1 MRIAA
6 IFVFCCRTA
15 VIHAIHGTSTE
26 EYIRLQESLLENYSN
41 EVRPVVDRD
50 KTVFILTSYYLTSIN
65 EVDVVGQRLITTGFL
80 LLHWKDEFLQW
91 DKESTGINMMY
102 IKQVLSSLA
111 LSFSQAITFCKWY
124 SRMPVLFC
132 GPFGIVAT
140 NITIFIRLLPYF
152 LVFTILKVNMV

>member
-26 EYIRLQESLLENYSN
+26 EYIRLQESLLEDYSN
-41 EVRPVVDRD
+41 EVRPVMDQDD
-50 KTVFILTSYYLTSIN
+50 KVFILTSYYLTSIN

-111 LSFSQAITFCKWY
+111 LSFNQAITFCKWY

>member
-41 EVRPVVDRD
+41 EVRPVMDQDD
-50 KTVFILTSYYLTSIN
+50 KVFILTSYYLTSIN

>member
-41 EVRPVVDRD
+41 EVRPVMDQDD
-50 KTVFILTSYYLTSIN
+50 KVFILTSYYLTSIN

-102 IKQVLSSLA
+102 FKQVLSSLA
-111 LSFSQAITFCKWY
+111 LSFNQAITFCKWY

>member
-41 EVRPVVDRD
+41 EVRPVMDQDD
-50 KTVFILTSYYLTSIN
+50 KVFILTSYYLTSIN

-111 LSFSQAITFCKWY
+111 LSFNQAITFCKWY
-124 SRMPVLFC
+124 SRMPVLFY

-140 NITIFIRLLPYF
+140 NITIFIRLLPSF

>member
-6 IFVFCCRTA
+6 IFVFCCRAA

-41 EVRPVVDRD
+41 EVRPVMDQDD
-50 KTVFILTSYYLTSIN
+50 KVFILTSYYLTSIN
-65 EVDVVGQRLITTGFL
+65 EVDVVGQRLITTGIL

-111 LSFSQAITFCKWY
+111 LSFNQAITFCKWY

>member
-102 IKQVLSSLA
+102 FKQVLSSLA
-111 LSFSQAITFCKWY
+111 LSFNQAITFCKWY

-140 NITIFIRLLPYF
+140 NITIFIRLLPSF